1 MGYIYEGAS
10 GLYMQTLQFISHF
23 QTEFRIQV
31 RQRLIHEQYLG
42 FRCQCSGN
50 GNSLLLS
57 TGQFCGITV
66 HEHSDLNDTRYSAYR
81 QVYLFL
87 GIFSDPG
94 YYLATGYDF
103 EFLVKLFPF
112 FLMTCQDAVQLGSQF
127 LLLLLCGTF
136 FVCCLM
142 ELVIIQFL
150 CSIDRNGVI
159 IDQLQIDHIQV

>member
-1 MGYIYEGAS
+1 MCYIYEGAS
-10 GLYMQTLQFISHF
+10 GLHMQTLQFISHF
-23 QTEFRIQV
+23 QTEFRVQV

-42 FRCQCSGN
+42 FRRQCSGN

-57 TGQFCGITV
+57 TGQFCRITI
-66 HEHSDLNDTRYSAYR
+66 HEHSDLNDSGYSAYC
-81 QVYLFL
+81 QVNLFL

-94 YYLATGYDF
+94 YYLATRYDF
-103 EFLVKLFPF
+103 EFLVKFFPF
-112 FLMTCQDAVQLGSQF
+112 FLMTCQDAVQFCSQF